1 MKWVNTEL
9 SSHGLSAKNGYR
21 KYCPRFTQGK
31 VCHSQQRC
39 FVDKLHEWRPMS
51 DVVNPEQVQR
61 IKLQIQK
68 KESIPANP
76 QVHITQNGTNAV
88 RLFAEKSNI
97 FKFAKNGNEM
107 VRAVPNQDTNQESN
121 RLQQGKQSY
130 LQLSRLTTGEVKS
143 VNAVPHVP

>member
-1 MKWVNTEL
+1 MVCFVLLFCFNHFGKTREHYHHMLCRFGAFGKIAHFRLIQAKIPHVAHIRFENETSASKAMNWVNTEL

-68 KESIPANP
+68 KESIPGILIISNLYSP
-76 QVHITQNGTNAV
+76 QNH
-88 RLFAEKSNI
+88 NI
-97 FKFAKNGNEM
+97 
-107 VRAVPNQDTNQESN
+107 R
-121 RLQQGKQSY
+121 
-130 LQLSRLTTGEVKS
+130 
-143 VNAVPHVP
+143 